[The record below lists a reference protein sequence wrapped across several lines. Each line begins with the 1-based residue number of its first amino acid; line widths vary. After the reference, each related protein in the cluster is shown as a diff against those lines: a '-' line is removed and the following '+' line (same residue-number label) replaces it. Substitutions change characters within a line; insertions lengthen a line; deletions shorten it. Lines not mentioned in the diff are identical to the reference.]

1 MPDTESDRIVLPC
14 PIAAEP
20 TITEVVDL
28 FLEERVAIG
37 NSPITVRTYRHRLN
51 SFLDFIADPNRPIAQ
66 IDYRDVNRY
75 MGQLRGRKKRYTE
88 HASKP
93 EIDGGLAP
101 ATLLG
106 FVQTQRTFWAWAVL
120 RRFVVDNP
128 ASHLKRPKW
137 DTVVKDK
144 VPTATEVELIREQV
158 QWLGKS
164 KFWRDLRDAAMWMF
178 LADTAARLGELVSL
192 TLATAGHDAAPRL
205 IEGEK
210 VYTAYVVGKTG
221 AGYVYYGEATAAA
234 MRAYV
239 AVRPEVGGGSLWVY
253 EGGALQGNGVYQA
266 FKRIAQRAGL
276 DSRFGPQSLRH
287 LNGFVYTTE
296 GNLALAQRKL
306 RHKAVTTTAMFYAHQ
321 DDEEVMKGTARLQL
335 SAAS

>member
-1 MPDTESDRIVLPC
+1 MSDV
-14 PIAAEP
+14 IALP
-20 TITEVVDL
+20 TIQEVIDL

-37 NSPITVRTYRHRLN
+37 NTPITVRTYRHRLR
-51 SFLDFIADPNRPIAQ
+51 SFVEYLGDPARPIAQ

-75 MGQLRGRKKRYTE
+75 MGQLRTRQTRYAE
-88 HASKP
+88 HATKP
-93 EIDGGLAP
+93 EVEGGLSP
-101 ATLLG
+101 ATILG
-106 FVQTQRTFWAWAVL
+106 FVQTQRTFWAWAVM

-128 ASHLKRPKW
+128 AAHLKRPKW
-137 DTVVKDK
+137 DTVAKDK
-144 VPTATEVELIREQV
+144 VPTSEEVELIREQV
-158 QWLGKS
+158 QWLGRS

-178 LADTAARLGELVSL
+178 LADSAARLGELVSL
-192 TLATAGHDAAPRL
+192 TLATAGYDKPCVV
-205 IEGEK
+205 EGENI
-210 VYTAYVVGKTG
+210 YTAYVEGKPG
-221 AGYVYYGEATAAA
+221 AGCVYYGEATAAA

-239 AVRPEVGGGSLWVY
+239 AVRPEVGVVSLWVY

-321 DDEEVMKGTARLQL
+321 DDTEAMRATARLML
-335 SAAS
+335 SHGDRE